1 MKQLLCVDNAG
12 YRWLTTGKVYD
23 VVGDNDYTYIISDDG
38 NNRIGVYKS
47 ILTRTGYYYLAE
59 FKLVEEQ
66 SDVADEYE
74 EEEWKRIETNITE
87 KDRSNASFA
96 QQLNNV
102 QKYLKQ
108 VGSNYEVMVSKDSIS
123 VFDENGEELR
133 GNTDE
138 IIKLIE
144 VEVNLTKL
152 KEKMRVDE

>member
-1 MKQLLCVDNAG
+1 MKQLICVDNAG
-12 YRWLTTGKVYD
+12 CPWLTTGKVYD
-23 VVGDNDYTYIISDDG
+23 VVGDNGHTYIISDDG
-38 NNRIGVYKS
+38 NDGIGVYKS
-47 ILTRTGYYYLAE
+47 TLTRTGYRYHAK

-123 VFDENGEELR
+123 VFDEHGEELR

-144 VEVNLTKL
+144 AEVNLTKL
-152 KEKMRVDE
+152 KNVMKT